1 MCAEVELILIQISFL
16 FFWRSLSFPKKNF
29 KKNLWDQGKEG
40 HKKDVIYIIREK
52 GLIKTGSTPVSF
64 PPKQAPKAESLT
76 NKRAKLCSQTTVGW
90 KCNLLVW
97 LSEHSRNNNLQ
108 KSSQCMHEAK
118 FSHIICDK
126 KINLLKAFCRW
137 VWRFFIQVIEVDPTF
152 SSDSLIYQR
161 SRNMFDMFIQAQ
173 GTRGSQ
179 WQGKTGRKLSS
190 EAPVMWPPS
199 GFLILEEL

>member
-137 VWRFFIQVIEVDPTF
+137 VWRFFYSGHRSAWTLHSQVTLLYISEVETCLTCLFRHKAQEDHSDKAKQVENWALRRQSCDP
-152 SSDSLIYQR
+152 LV
-161 SRNMFDMFIQAQ
+161 
-173 GTRGSQ
+173 GS
-179 WQGKTGRKLSS
+179 
-190 EAPVMWPPS
+190 
-199 GFLILEEL
+199 